1 MAPGDS
7 TASAN
12 MSLRRGARLSAAAMI
27 PLWIA
32 AALAMLSRGFR
43 TFALA
48 DMGHRSPSAWLAI
61 VLLLGLSAW
70 LIYEALKSGR
80 IRLTPDQIGHGRDD
94 NSVRWADITL
104 AEYRTGWLRLR
115 DRGGRN
121 VAFNLMFAS
130 STHDVLEAIQDH
142 LPPGVRLR
150 VY

>member
-1 MAPGDS
+1 MAPGGS
-7 TASAN
+7 TTSAN
-12 MSLRRGARLSAAAMI
+12 MSLRRGARLSAAVMI

-43 TFALA
+43 TYALA
-48 DMGHRSPSAWLAI
+48 DMGRRSPSAWLAI

-70 LIYEALKSGR
+70 IIYEALKSGR
-80 IRLTPDQIGHGRDD
+80 IRLTPDQIGQGRDD
-94 NSVRWADITL
+94 
-104 AEYRTGWLRLR
+104 
-115 DRGGRN
+115 
-121 VAFNLMFAS
+121 AFNLMFAS